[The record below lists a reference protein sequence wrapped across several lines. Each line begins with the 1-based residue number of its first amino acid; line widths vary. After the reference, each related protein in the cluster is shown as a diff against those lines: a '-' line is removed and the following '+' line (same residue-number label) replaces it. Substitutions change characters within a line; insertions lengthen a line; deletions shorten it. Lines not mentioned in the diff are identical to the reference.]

1 MQICS
6 SVFAVLQHCSMLG
19 QCLVRYC
26 YGFLQLTLCNTS
38 NDLKNKV
45 WKRSFPHIFKLNYAF
60 ANWVVWCWVLRPVR
74 FQRHESTV
82 LWSVTLLL
90 TYRQCTACSILTAGC
105 SVLTSH
111 FSLLYCWSNVKSPFV
126 WSRWWPQFLQT
137 RTLQLVL
144 MLVSELGPQNKMFA
158 TSGNPDKI

>member
-1 MQICS
+1 MVSCS
-6 SVFAVLQHCSMLG
+6 WHYAIHLMIL
-19 QCLVRYC
+19 RTK
-26 YGFLQLTLCNTS
+26 YGNAHFL
-38 NDLKNKV
+38 NDD
-45 WKRSFPHIFKLNYAF
+45 F

-158 TSGNPDKI
+158 TSGNPDKIEHRTLYFFVISTLAVDCIAYGL